1 MKETEV
7 VIIGAGA
14 AGISAALYLARAN
27 VSFVWIDKD
36 APGGK
41 LLEIHEI
48 ANYPGLPAM
57 SGLDLANHLLESTEA
72 LNVRPIWGNVSSIHK
87 DGDYFVVATNKEEYR
102 AKAVLVCTGLSH
114 VATIKGEKEHI
125 GRGVSYCATC
135 DGPMY
140 KGKTAIVYGRGD
152 RVLNEALYL
161 AGVVGKI
168 HLLTPDKVYEG
179 DQGLFERV
187 IEKDNVIFH
196 NDSEIKEILG
206 EKFVDSAKVQ
216 RIDEEAIIET
226 DVIFP
231 LLGEKSA
238 TEFLSPLGVE
248 MERGFIPVNALM
260 ESSVPGL
267 FAAGDIV
274 KKDLR
279 QVVTAC
285 SDGAIAST
293 GIIRHLRKFPKK

>member
-14 AGISAALYLARAN
+14 AGISAALYLKRAN

-57 SGLDLANHLLESTEA
+57 SGLDLANHLLSSTES
-72 LNVRPIWGNVSSIHK
+72 LNVRPIWGNVSSVRK
-87 DGDYFVVATNKEEYR
+87 EGNLFVTTTNKEEYLS
-102 AKAVLVCTGLSH
+102 KAVLVSTGLSH
-114 VATIKGEKEHI
+114 VATIKGEKEYI

-140 KGKTAIVYGRGD
+140 KGKTALVYGKGD
-152 RVLNEALYL
+152 RVLNEVLYL
-161 AGVVGKI
+161 AGVVKEVI
-168 HLLTPDKVYEG
+168 LLTPDKTYDG
-179 DQGLFERV
+179 DSILFEKV
-187 IEKDNVIFH
+187 EEKENVTIH
-196 NDSEIKEILG
+196 YETEVVEILG
-206 EKFVDSAKVQ
+206 EKFVNSAKVH
-216 RIDEEAIIET
+216 RNGKDEVINA

-231 LLGEKSA
+231 MLGEKSA

-248 MERGFIPVNALM
+248 MERGFISTNALM

-293 GIIRHLRKFPKK
+293 GIIRYLRKFPKK